1 MLQQIN
7 KKKIYFYIFA
17 FLILSTLFNQRLI
30 IIFKNNFLLK
40 NISIQVGNLEI
51 EKKVRS
57 SSYYLLNKN
66 ILFISKK
73 ELQKNLKS
81 LKFLEN
87 INVKKKYPSTIIID
101 AKKTEL
107 IAETYLNQ
115 KKYFIGSNGNLILS
129 DSISNNSNLPS
140 IFGKF
145 NIKNYLNLKNEL
157 KKSGI
162 DNNKI
167 IKYFFHKSKRWD
179 LIYENNIII
188 QLPNK
193 NLVNALNLFNDF
205 KKKNLIKPNST
216 IDLRINNRITIK
228 NG

>member
-1 MLQQIN
+1 MPQQIN
-7 KKKIYFYIFA
+7 KSKIYFYVFVFI
-17 FLILSTLFNQRLI
+17 LLSTLLNQKLI
-30 IIFKNNFLLK
+30 IFIKDNFLLK
-40 NISIQVGNLEI
+40 KIIVNVHNLDVKREI
-51 EKKVRS
+51 KS
-57 SSYYLLNKN
+57 SSKYLLNKN
-66 ILFISKK
+66 IFFVSK
-73 ELQKNLKS
+73 ERIENNLNS

-87 INVKKKYPSTIIID
+87 VNVKKKYPSTIIID
-101 AKKTEL
+101 AKRTEL
-107 IAETYLNQ
+107 LAATYLNQ
-115 KKYFIGSNGNLILS
+115 KKYFIGSNGKLILS
-129 DSISNNSNLPS
+129 NSISNNSNLPS

-145 NIKNYLNLKNEL
+145 NIKSYLNLRNEL
-157 KKSGI
+157 TKNGI

-205 KKKNLIKPNST
+205 KTKNLIKPNST
-216 IDLRINNRITIK
+216 IDLRINNRVTLK

>member
-30 IIFKNNFLLK
+30 IIFENNFLLK

-216 IDLRINNRITIK
+216 IDLRINNRITLK

>member
-17 FLILSTLFNQRLI
+17 FLILSTFFNQRLI
-30 IIFKNNFLLK
+30 ILFENNFLLK
-40 NISIQVGNLEI
+40 NILIEASNLEI

-57 SSYYLLNKN
+57 SSYYLFNKN

-73 ELQKNLKS
+73 ELQKNLES

-107 IAETYLNQ
+107 LAETYLNQ

-129 DSISNNSNLPS
+129 NSISNNSNLPS

-145 NIKNYLNLKNEL
+145 NINNYLNLRKEL
-157 KKSGI
+157 KKYGI

-205 KKKNLIKPNST
+205 KTKNH
-216 IDLRINNRITIK
+216 
-228 NG
+228 

>member
-30 IIFKNNFLLK
+30 IIFENNFLLK

-205 KKKNLIKPNST
+205 KTKNLIKPNST
-216 IDLRINNRITIK
+216 IDLRINNRITLK

>member
-30 IIFKNNFLLK
+30 IIFENNFLLK

>member
-17 FLILSTLFNQRLI
+17 FLTLSTLFNQRLI
-30 IIFKNNFLLK
+30 IIFENNFLLK

-216 IDLRINNRITIK
+216 IDLRINNRITLK

>member
-17 FLILSTLFNQRLI
+17 FLTLSTLFNQRLI
-30 IIFKNNFLLK
+30 IIFENNFLLK

>member
-17 FLILSTLFNQRLI
+17 FLILSTFFNQRLI
-30 IIFKNNFLLK
+30 ILFENNFLLK
-40 NISIQVGNLEI
+40 NILIESSNLEI

-57 SSYYLLNKN
+57 SSYYLFNKN

-129 DSISNNSNLPS
+129 DSISSNSNLPS

-145 NIKNYLNLKNEL
+145 NIKNYLNLRYEL
-157 KKSGI
+157 KKNGRE
-162 DNNKI
+162 NNKI

-188 QLPNK
+188 KLPNK
-193 NLVNALNLFNDF
+193 NWKRF
-205 KKKNLIKPNST
+205 KFI
-216 IDLRINNRITIK
+216 
-228 NG
+228 

>member
-17 FLILSTLFNQRLI
+17 FLTLSTLFNQRLI
-30 IIFKNNFLLK
+30 IIFENNFLLK

-66 ILFISKK
+66 ILFISEK

>member
-17 FLILSTLFNQRLI
+17 FLTLSTLFNQRLI
-30 IIFKNNFLLK
+30 IIFENNFLLK

-145 NIKNYLNLKNEL
+145 NIKNYLNLRNEL
-157 KKSGI
+157 KKNGI

-216 IDLRINNRITIK
+216 IDLRINNRITLK

>member
-1 MLQQIN
+1 MA
-7 KKKIYFYIFA
+7 KK
-17 FLILSTLFNQRLI
+17 N
-30 IIFKNNFLLK
+30 
-40 NISIQVGNLEI
+40 
-51 EKKVRS
+51 
-57 SSYYLLNKN
+57 LLNVMD
-66 ILFISKK
+66 FGMSKIRFSVFDK
-73 ELQKNLKS
+73 ELKQQYS
-81 LKFLEN
+81 N
-87 INVKKKYPSTIIID
+87 IKTVKYDKG
-101 AKKTEL
+101 
-107 IAETYLNQ
+107 YLNQ

-129 DSISNNSNLPS
+129 NSISNNSNLPS

-145 NIKNYLNLKNEL
+145 NINNYLNLRKEL
-157 KKSGI
+157 KKYGI

-216 IDLRINNRITIK
+216 IDLRINNRITLK

>member
-17 FLILSTLFNQRLI
+17 FLTLSTLFNQRLI
-30 IIFKNNFLLK
+30 IIFENNFLLK

-129 DSISNNSNLPS
+129 DSISNKSNLPS

-216 IDLRINNRITIK
+216 IDLRINNRITLK

>member
-17 FLILSTLFNQRLI
+17 FLTLSTLFNQRLI
-30 IIFKNNFLLK
+30 IIFENNFLLK

-129 DSISNNSNLPS
+129 DSISSNSNLPS

-145 NIKNYLNLKNEL
+145 NIKNYLNLRNEL
-157 KKSGI
+157 KKNGI

-216 IDLRINNRITIK
+216 IDLRINNRITLK